1 MTATTTERGGK
12 CSTAEHFRDVGAVDE
27 RLRGS
32 EGFAI
37 RVTDDDPGPPL
48 PSGVFHL
55 VIADT
60 DLSCPVVPGGYLTV
74 CGRRLDSGNLPPAVW
89 DLPDDD
95 VTDPRY
101 CRRCAAEATRWI
113 APCPRT

>member
-1 MTATTTERGGK
+1 MLERRTRRTRVD
-12 CSTAEHFRDVGAVDE
+12 CAAEHFRDVGTVEE

-32 EGFAI
+32 EGVAI
-37 RVTDDDPGPPL
+37 DVTEDDPGPPL

-60 DLSCPVVPGGYLTV
+60 DLTRGFVPGGYLTV
-74 CGRRLDSGNLPPAVW
+74 RGRRLGSGDLPSAVW

-95 VTDPRY
+95 VTDPPVLPGVRG
-101 CRRCAAEATRWI
+101 
-113 APCPRT
+113 